1 MSLLLSAVQL
11 VGVFVGAAFATYLTL
26 GIGGSLLYNPSRSSD
41 RAENVRFV
49 ITTVAAERVRN
60 ALFETIA
67 HTKESFPEYDL
78 YCLIDENSDLRPEIE
93 SIDGIEVVV
102 VPDAYDCEAIAKG
115 RAMQYFTET
124 VVAAEPDHWYA
135 FIDDDNKILDD
146 SFLYEIPYYEARGY
160 RAMNPVLEPRR
171 GDSVITYMT
180 DHIRLVDDLTVYRLF
195 TGVIGRP
202 YLGFHGELLCVRG
215 DVLSSVGFDR
225 ESIVEDFAF
234 ALELV
239 REGTKVWQSQTRV
252 SILSPH
258 DVRSFLTQRARWYW
272 GVNHYLPKA
281 PRVTQ
286 CVVGLRMT
294 TWSLAIT
301 SSWAFIPLWLSS
313 YGLGIPTWVI
323 VLTLVGSVIYI
334 LTIGI
339 GAVRTGGVYGMSL
352 IFLVPVYATLE
363 HLVPF
368 YALWTRQKDFT
379 VIDK

>member
-1 MSLLLSAVQL
+1 
-11 VGVFVGAAFATYLTL
+11 
-26 GIGGSLLYNPSRSSD
+26 
-41 RAENVRFV
+41 
-49 ITTVAAERVRN
+49 
-60 ALFETIA
+60 
-67 HTKESFPEYDL
+67 
-78 YCLIDENSDLRPEIE
+78 
-93 SIDGIEVVV
+93 
-102 VPDAYDCEAIAKG
+102 
-115 RAMQYFTET
+115 
-124 VVAAEPDHWYA
+124 
-135 FIDDDNKILDD
+135 
-146 SFLYEIPYYEARGY
+146 
-160 RAMNPVLEPRR
+160 
-171 GDSVITYMT
+171 MT

-215 DVLSSVGFDR
+215 DVLSAVGFDR

-258 DVRSFLTQRARWYW
+258 DVRSFLKQRARWYW
-272 GVNHYLPKA
+272 GVNQYLPKA
-281 PRVTQ
+281 PLVSQ

-313 YGLGIPTWVI
+313 YSLEIPLWII
-323 VLTLVGSVIYI
+323 VLTLIGSMIYI

-339 GAVRTGGVYGMSL
+339 GAIRTGGVYGMSL
-352 IFLVPVYATLE
+352 LFLVPVYATLE